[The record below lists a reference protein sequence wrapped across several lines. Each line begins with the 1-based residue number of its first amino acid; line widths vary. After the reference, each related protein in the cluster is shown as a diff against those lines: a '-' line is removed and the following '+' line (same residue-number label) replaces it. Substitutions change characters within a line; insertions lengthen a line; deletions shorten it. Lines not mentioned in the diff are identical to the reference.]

1 MFFINSSP
9 LKYEYK
15 HIPLREEYEKYMNKH
30 HNQQF
35 NKPEARYSIETDLIP
50 DEYSAEIC
58 SVLSSGVLSNLF
70 NKENESIAHFRNM
83 LLYYVLFEE
92 KSNGAVLLPYSIRFN
107 KNFEKDKFK
116 VMFATK
122 ESSEYCK
129 VLKKVN
135 ADIEKLSLIF
145 DKDEATKEEKEEKK
159 RRSELEEMI
168 FDIHSPYLHKAEE
181 YDKLIR
187 EYHDTMR
194 NTRSFW

>member
-35 NKPEARYSIETDLIP
+35 NKPEASYNIETDLIP

-58 SVLSSGVLSNLF
+58 SVLSASALANLF
-70 NKENESIAHFRNM
+70 NEENESIKHYRNM
-83 LLYYVLFEE
+83 LLYYILFEE
-92 KSNGAVLLPYSIRFN
+92 KSKGKVLLPHPITFN
-107 KNFEKDKFK
+107 SNFDKEKFK

-145 DKDEATKEEKEEKK
+145 DKDEDKAKKEAEEK
-159 RRSELEEMI
+159 RSELEEMLYDVHI
-168 FDIHSPYLHKAEE
+168 RYLHKPEE
-181 YDKLIR
+181 YDGLLR
-187 EYHDTMR
+187 EYHDMML